1 MRRILIVLTTCAFA
15 DAIGTMLVQ
24 GRPDTIR
31 TLRDI
36 VRHSSHPS
44 HAPSHLDDRT
54 PEVPTQPEIIINEPK
69 TLSPHPKK
77 RNVRFIGKAR
87 ARRHI
92 GNVVVESGQC
102 DHVDLMDCSDFET
115 DEMTCM
121 LTATG
126 MTCCNPMDVNKSTIS
141 STLLLIINSSRAAF
155 NPAFLLPLID

>member
-1 MRRILIVLTTCAFA
+1 MRRLLIVLTTCALA
-15 DAIGTMLVQ
+15 NAIGTMLVQ
-24 GRPDTIR
+24 GRSDTIR

-36 VRHSSHPS
+36 VRHSSKPVHS
-44 HAPSHLDDRT
+44 TSNRKLDHRNPDSST
-54 PEVPTQPEIIINEPK
+54 LPFIPK
-69 TLSPHPKK
+69 VIHNHQKISSNRESKK
-77 RNVRFIGKAR
+77 RNIRFLGKVR

-126 MTCCNPMDVNKSTIS
+126 MTCCVCTG
-141 STLLLIINSSRAAF
+141 LLRAAKRSLF
-155 NPAFLLPLID
+155 

>member
-1 MRRILIVLTTCAFA
+1 MRRLLIVLTTCAFT

-24 GRPDTIR
+24 GRADTIR

-36 VRHSSHPS
+36 VRNSAHPPTS
-44 HAPSHLDDRT
+44 LHRPLHKET
-54 PEVPTQPEIIINEPK
+54 PERLSTPPGMIINTENPIPH
-69 TLSPHPKK
+69 LSKK
-77 RNVRFIGKAR
+77 LKNAKRHVKFVGKAR

-126 MTCCNPMDVNKSTIS
+126 MTCCVCTG
-141 STLLLIINSSRAAF
+141 LLRAAKRSLF
-155 NPAFLLPLID
+155 

>member
-1 MRRILIVLTTCAFA
+1 MRRLLIVLTTCAFA

-24 GRPDTIR
+24 GRADTIR

-36 VRHSSHPS
+36 VRHSSIPSHPS
-44 HAPSHLDDRT
+44 SHREIKHRNQEIPNN
-54 PEVPTQPEIIINEPK
+54 PEVIIEEPK
-69 TLSPHPKK
+69 TSFHSKK
-77 RNVRFIGKAR
+77 RNVRFLGKAR

-126 MTCCNPMDVNKSTIS
+126 MTCCVCTG
-141 STLLLIINSSRAAF
+141 LLRAAKRSLF
-155 NPAFLLPLID
+155 

>member
-44 HAPSHLDDRT
+44 HSTSHLDDRT
-54 PEVPTQPEIIINEPK
+54 PEVPSQPEIIINEPK
-69 TLSPHPKK
+69 TSSSHPKK

-126 MTCCNPMDVNKSTIS
+126 MTCCVCTG
-141 STLLLIINSSRAAF
+141 LLRAAKRSLF
-155 NPAFLLPLID
+155 

>member
-1 MRRILIVLTTCAFA
+1 MRRLILVLTTCAFA
-15 DAIGTMLVQ
+15 ESIGTMLVQ
-24 GRPDTIR
+24 GHADTIR

-36 VRHSSHPS
+36 VKHSYQPALPEWLPPPEMPTPS
-44 HAPSHLDDRT
+44 
-54 PEVPTQPEIIINEPK
+54 EVVLSERK
-69 TLSPHPKK
+69 TKTSPASKTRK
-77 RNVRFIGKAR
+77 VQFVGKGR

-126 MTCCNPMDVNKSTIS
+126 MTCCVCTG
-141 STLLLIINSSRAAF
+141 LLRAAKRSLF
-155 NPAFLLPLID
+155 